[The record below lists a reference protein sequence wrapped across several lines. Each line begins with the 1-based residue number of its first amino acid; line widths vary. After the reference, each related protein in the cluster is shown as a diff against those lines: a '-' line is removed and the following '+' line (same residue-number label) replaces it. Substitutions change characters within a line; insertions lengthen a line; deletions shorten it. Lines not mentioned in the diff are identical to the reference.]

1 MRYFD
6 NFQGVSKKYAELVK
20 GKLSHH
26 GDVDLTKYYIVSQEI
41 IQYRMSQTEGRW
53 SVQVSLA
60 LPLHITACG
69 HRMADRKWKEGKQQ
83 PSMLLGSAV
92 PGISL
97 VSFYFLWAILCPQ
110 AVLKNYR
117 EVALSDPRMPNRRSR
132 FLRHKEKG
140 PLLSCP
146 LLHRYRELRFQ

>member
-1 MRYFD
+1 MPHDLLLGGNIVGEIVFSTRYSD

-60 LPLHITACG
+60 LPLHITDYHICF
-69 HRMADRKWKEGKQQ
+69 EG
-83 PSMLLGSAV
+83 
-92 PGISL
+92 
-97 VSFYFLWAILCPQ
+97 
-110 AVLKNYR
+110 
-117 EVALSDPRMPNRRSR
+117 
-132 FLRHKEKG
+132 
-140 PLLSCP
+140 
-146 LLHRYRELRFQ
+146 